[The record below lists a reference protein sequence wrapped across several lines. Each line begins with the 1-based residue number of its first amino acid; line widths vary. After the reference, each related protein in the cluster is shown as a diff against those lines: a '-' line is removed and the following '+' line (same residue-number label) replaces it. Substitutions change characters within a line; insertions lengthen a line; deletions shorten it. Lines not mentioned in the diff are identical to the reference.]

1 MDRKETERNLYR
13 TQPQLA
19 VERPHEDENREK
31 DVGQKVC
38 DEIVGGGELHGLHA
52 EKQENARQRYV
63 DEHGDATQIVGSGP
77 CVLNPECWS
86 HPVEGLQT
94 ANQHLEVSLGPATL
108 LL

>member
-1 MDRKETERNLYR
+1 MDRTETERNLYQ

-52 EKQENARQRYV
+52 EKQENARQCYV
-63 DEHGDATQIVGSGP
+63 DEHGYATQIVGSGP
-77 CVLNPECWS
+77 RVLNSERRS
-86 HPVEGLQT
+86 NPVERMQT
-94 ANQHLEVSLGPATL
+94 ANQHLEVSLG
-108 LL
+108 